1 LEIAATAGAIID
13 PAMSAPACGRVGA
26 VAMTGLT
33 KVVAGTVVA
42 TKARVV
48 QPCGDPAKAGS
59 CPPCG
64 GRTRPAILEWCP
76 RPDSNRHSFQNR
88 ILNPA
93 RLPIPPLGQRDS
105 PITALPRH
113 ATAKAN
119 YAAYFVDFIAFVQ
132 SATDMGRALRTL
144 PSVMCSRAILTGN
157 GTRGTLGSVV
167 ETGASW
173 RRRHNVPCPNRAQSL
188 RRQRASPLWLSIDDC
203 DMPNR
208 LSIPSSGCSDAGK
221 R

>member
-1 LEIAATAGAIID
+1 MA
-13 PAMSAPACGRVGA
+13 
-26 VAMTGLT
+26 GLT
-33 KVVAGTVVA
+33 KVVAGTVLA
-42 TKARVV
+42 TRARVLR
-48 QPCGDPAKAGS
+48 PFGDPLMQALALLAVDVS
-59 CPPCG
+59 W
-64 GRTRPAILEWCP
+64 PAILEWCP

-93 RLPIPPLGQRDS
+93 RLPIPPLGRCDS

-119 YAAYFVDFIAFVQ
+119 YAAYFVDFTAFVQ

-144 PSVMCSRAILTGN
+144 PSVTCSRAILAGS
-157 GTRGTLGSVV
+157 GTRETLGSVV

-173 RRRHNVPCPNRAQSL
+173 RRRHNVRSPNRAQNL
-188 RRQRASPLWLSIDDC
+188 PRQRASPLLLCIDDC
-203 DMPNR
+203 DRPKR
-208 LSIPSSGCSDAGK
+208 LSIAISGRSDAGK